1 MASFVKAL
9 RSEQAAFF
17 DTNPLANHVLNV
29 IARRAR
35 RTPDPLNGLQ
45 VGECFVG
52 HKGLGLSEQQY
63 RTVKKN
69 LQKWGLVEFK
79 KAERVT
85 DRGTVAKLLNSDIY
99 DINEIDPNG
108 SLTEEQRK
116 DNGSPTEG
124 QRQTKNVIKKEG
136 NKDKKEHLPAV
147 AKPSVDFSV
156 FNASDDQI
164 SEMKRIRRLNKGGA
178 MSQRVVN
185 SLAKE
190 FHQALQMGH
199 TFDGCLTEWETAG
212 WKSMKADWVHNRI
225 GGNNG
230 SHQQASQQP
239 GQIDH
244 DDTSWGDSF
253 LSEPADHSAGQR
265 DIRSIESDL
274 PRLEAIPPRHR
285 R

>member
-1 MASFVKAL
+1 MASFVKAM
-9 RSEQAAFF
+9 RNEQAAFL

-29 IARRAR
+29 VARRAR

-136 NKDKKEHLPAV
+136 NNEKKEHLPAV
-147 AKPSVDFSV
+147 ASKPSVDFSV

-190 FHQALQMGH
+190 FRQAGEMGH
-199 TFDGCLTEWETAG
+199 TFDVCLTEWETAG

-225 GGNNG
+225 GGSNEA
-230 SHQQASQQP
+230 HRQLPQP
-239 GQIDH
+239 GRKAINF
-244 DDTSWGDSF
+244 DST
-253 LSEPADHSAGQR
+253 DW
-265 DIRSIESDL
+265 
-274 PRLEAIPPRHR
+274 
-285 R
+285 